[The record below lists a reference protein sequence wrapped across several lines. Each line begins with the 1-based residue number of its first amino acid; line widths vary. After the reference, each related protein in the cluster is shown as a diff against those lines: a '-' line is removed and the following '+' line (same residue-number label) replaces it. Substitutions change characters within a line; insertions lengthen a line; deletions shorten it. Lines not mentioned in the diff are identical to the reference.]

1 MYDLLLTFPHEEL
14 SDRSF
19 AYHILIQ
26 LEKYVQRIYTTLPAK
41 LMALFAQIIPY
52 TVLENFK
59 DYIDD
64 KYDRESENRY
74 HLSHFRQNIITPLLR
89 LHDIVQQIK
98 SI

>member
-1 MYDLLLTFPHEEL
+1 MYDLLLTFPREEL
-14 SDRSF
+14 SDQSF

-26 LEKYVQRIYTTLPAK
+26 LEKYVQRIHTTLPAA

-52 TVLENFK
+52 SVLEKFK
-59 DYIDD
+59 DYIDE
-64 KYDRESENRY
+64 KYDNESENRY
-74 HLSHFRQNIITPLLR
+74 HLSHFRQNIIASLLR